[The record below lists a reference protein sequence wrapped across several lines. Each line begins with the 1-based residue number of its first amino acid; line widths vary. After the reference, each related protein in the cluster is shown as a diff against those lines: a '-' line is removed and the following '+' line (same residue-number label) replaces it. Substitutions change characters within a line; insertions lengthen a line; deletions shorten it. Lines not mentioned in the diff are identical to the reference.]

1 MGFRAVLIAGILLMT
16 TISAGPAGA
25 QSPEDDRRAVAAL
38 DVAYQAA
45 VKRNDYATMDRILHP
60 DFVLITGNGRVYDR
74 EALFESERVTT
85 YEQQDETP
93 GTQTVRV
100 FGDTAV
106 VTARL
111 WIKGTGPSGAFDRTL
126 WFSDT
131 YVRTGDGWKYAFA
144 QASLALPPE
153 QAMPAP

>member
-1 MGFRAVLIAGILLMT
+1 MGFRAVLIGGMLLMA

-38 DVAYQAA
+38 DLEYQAA

-74 EALFESERVTT
+74 EALFESERATT

-111 WIKGTGPSGAFDRTL
+111 WIKGTGPSGPFDRTL

-131 YVRTGDGWKYAFA
+131 YVRTDAGWKYAFA

-153 QAMPAP
+153 QAMAAP

>member
-1 MGFRAVLIAGILLMT
+1 MGFRAVLIAGMLLMGMV
-16 TISAGPAGA
+16 SAGPAGA
-25 QSPEDDRRAVAAL
+25 QSAEDDRRAVAAL
-38 DVAYQAA
+38 DLEYQAA
-45 VKRNDYATMDRILHP
+45 VKRNDFAVMDRILHP
-60 DFVLITGNGRVYDR
+60 DFVLVTGNGRVFDR

-93 GTQTVRV
+93 GSQMVHLY
-100 FGDTAV
+100 GDTAV

-111 WIKGTGPSGAFDRTL
+111 WIKGTGPTGSFDRTL

-131 YVRTGDGWKYAFA
+131 YVRTESGWKYAFA

-153 QAMPAP
+153 QAASAP

>member
-1 MGFRAVLIAGILLMT
+1 MGFRAVLIAGMLLMGMAF
-16 TISAGPAGA
+16 AGPAGA
-25 QSPEDDRRAVAAL
+25 QSPEDDRLAVAAL
-38 DVAYQAA
+38 DLEYQAA
-45 VKRNDYATMDRILHP
+45 VKRNDFAVMDRILHP
-60 DFVLITGNGRVYDR
+60 DFALVTGAGHVFDR

-93 GTQTVRV
+93 GSQTVRV

-111 WIKGTGPSGAFDRTL
+111 WIKGTGPSGPFDRTL

-131 YVRTGDGWKYAFA
+131 YVRTGSGWKYAFA
-144 QASLALPPE
+144 QASLALPPD
-153 QAMPAP
+153 